1 MVHWRWL
8 YKRLLP
14 TLQEAGC
21 TSLVQLL
28 QEYDRLVRRQPA
40 YSFRSSSKLSRLLGV
55 SPPLPSTQDQ
65 CSTLAQLLAL
75 NSCPLLSS
83 PLALY
88 LATFH
93 CQYRSQV
100 ASLLQQ
106 LCQGGQVGQAV
117 SSLAA
122 LQEQYREQVEEGR
135 GKVGVE
141 SFLALQTVAVREQV
155 GEVCTWQ

>member
-1 MVHWRWL
+1 MLH
-8 YKRLLP
+8 P
-14 TLQEAGC
+14 G
-21 TSLVQLL
+21 
-28 QEYDRLVRRQPA
+28 
-40 YSFRSSSKLSRLLGV
+40 
-55 SPPLPSTQDQ
+55 
-65 CSTLAQLLAL
+65 
-75 NSCPLLSS
+75 PLLSS
-83 PLALY
+83 PLY

-93 CQYRSQV
+93 CQYGSQV

-141 SFLALQTVAVREQV
+141 SFLDLQTAAVREQV
-155 GEVCTWQ
+155 GEVPGSNDTTLCRH

>member
-1 MVHWRWL
+1 M
-8 YKRLLP
+8 
-14 TLQEAGC
+14 
-21 TSLVQLL
+21 
-28 QEYDRLVRRQPA
+28 RRQPA
-40 YSFRSSSKLSRLLGV
+40 YCSRSSSKLRRLPGGV
-55 SPPLPSTQDQ
+55 PASPSTQEQ

-75 NSCPLLSS
+75 DSCPSLSS
-83 PLALY
+83 SLHR
-88 LATFH
+88 ATFH
-93 CQYRSQV
+93 CQYGSQV

-106 LCQGGQVGQAV
+106 LCHGGQVGQVA